1 MYRIFLWRLLLPLT
15 LLTLSPLAHGEKAD
29 LEQVRQQSIHGWV
42 ETVILKPD
50 NIELNAKMDTGATT
64 SSLNALNKEIFER
77 DGEEWI
83 AFDIINPKDEDDT
96 KRLERKITRYVRII
110 RHDGNH
116 QRRPVVNMAICMG
129 EHLRE
134 EEVSLIDRTELTYQ
148 VLIGRNHMAGIIL
161 LDSEHKYLQPPRC
174 ED

>member
-1 MYRIFLWRLLLPLT
+1 MYFIIPRRFLLPLALLLLPLAAT
-15 LLTLSPLAHGEKAD
+15 SGEAD
-29 LEQVRQQSIHGWV
+29 RQEIREQSIHGWV
-42 ETVILKPD
+42 EQIILKPE
-50 NIELNAKMDTGATT
+50 NIQLNAKMDTGATT

-83 AFDIINPKDEDDT
+83 AFDILNPEDENDT
-96 KRLERKITRYVRII
+96 KRLERKITRYARII

-129 EHLRE
+129 QHVRE
-134 EEVSLIDRTELTYQ
+134 AEVSLIDRTELTYQ
-148 VLIGRNHMAGIIL
+148 ALIGRNHMAGIIL
-161 LDSEHKYLQPPRC
+161 LDSAHKNLQPPRC